1 MDNPL
6 PIRTGKV
13 AVFGAGSIGS
23 YVGGALLGAGADVT
37 LLGRARMRQRI
48 AEQGLHLTDLHG
60 RELLLDGARVPYVDP
75 AEAAEHGAVLAAA
88 ALILVTVKSADS
100 AAAAEAIRAHAAP
113 SALVLSLQ
121 NGVGNAD
128 TLRRSLPGWTVL
140 GGMVP
145 FNVVQMPDGR
155 LHRGTAGELMAE
167 ASPALQPWLA
177 AFAAAHLPITGCAD
191 FASIQWGKLL
201 INLNNSVN
209 ALSGV
214 PLVQQLR
221 QRGYRRSLALMVDEG
236 RAVLARAGI
245 QPAKV
250 VSVGPRA
257 FSLILRLPDALFTR
271 VAASMLKIDPE
282 ARSSMWE
289 DLQAG
294 RRTEVHYL
302 NGAITALAASLGM
315 DAPVNRRMT
324 ELVTATEQGQQ
335 GALGADAMYR
345 ILAAARG

>member
-6 PIRTGKV
+6 PISPGQV
-13 AVFGAGSIGS
+13 AVVGAGSIGA
-23 YVGGALLGAGADVT
+23 YVGGALLGAGVGVS
-37 LLGRARMRQRI
+37 LLGRARMRRRF
-48 AEQGLHLTDLHG
+48 AEHGLHLTDLHG
-60 RELLLDGARVPYVDP
+60 RALRLDGARVPYSED
-75 AEAAEHGAVLAAA
+75 AAVLAGA
-88 ALILVTVKSADS
+88 ALILVTVKSADT
-100 AAAAEAIRAHAAP
+100 AAAADAIRAHAAP
-113 SALVLSLQ
+113 GALVLSLQ

-128 TLRRSLPGWTVL
+128 TLRRILPGWTVL

-177 AFAAAHLPITGCAD
+177 AFAAAYLPITECTE
-191 FASIQWGKLL
+191 FAAIQWGKLL

-245 QPAKV
+245 KPAKV
-250 VSVGPRA
+250 VSVGPRTFA
-257 FSLILRLPDALFTR
+257 LILRLPDTLFMR

-294 RRTEVHYL
+294 RKTEVHYL

-324 ELVTATEQGQQ
+324 ELVTAAEQAKQ

-345 ILAAARG
+345 LLAAACG

>member
-1 MDNPL
+1 MDIPL
-6 PIRTGKV
+6 APPPGAAAGTV
-13 AVFGAGSIGS
+13 AVFGAGSIGA
-23 YVGGALLGAGADVT
+23 YLGGALLGAGTDVT
-37 LLGRARMRQRI
+37 LLGRTRMRRRI
-48 AEQGLHLTDLHG
+48 AEHGLHLTDLHG
-60 RELLLDGARVPYVDP
+60 RALRLDGARVPY
-75 AEAAEHGAVLAAA
+75 AEDAAVLAEA
-88 ALILVTVKSADS
+88 ALILVTVKSADT
-100 AAAAEAIRAHAAP
+100 AAAAEAIRMHARP
-113 SALVLSLQ
+113 DALVLSLQ

-128 TLRRSLPGWTVL
+128 TLRRILPGRAVL
-140 GGMVP
+140 AGMVP

-167 ASPALQPWLA
+167 ASPALRPWLA
-177 AFAAAHLPITGCAD
+177 AFAAAHLPITECTD

-221 QRGYRRSLALMVDEG
+221 QRGYRRALALMVDEG

-245 QPAKV
+245 RPAKV
-250 VSVGPRA
+250 VSVGPAA

-294 RRTEVHYL
+294 RKTEVHYL

-324 ELVTATEQGQQ
+324 ELVTAAEESKQGV
-335 GALGADAMYR
+335 LGADEMFR
-345 ILAAARG
+345 ILSSALCSK

>member
-1 MDNPL
+1 MQSEYAAARPGA
-6 PIRTGKV
+6 I
-13 AVFGAGSIGS
+13 AVFGAGSIGT
-23 YVGGALLGAGADVT
+23 YVGGALLAAGTDVT

-48 AEQGLHLTDLHG
+48 AEHGLTLTDLHG
-60 RELLLDGARVPYVDP
+60 RVAALGGAQVPYTDDP
-75 AEAAEHGAVLAAA
+75 ASLASA
-88 ALILVTVKSADS
+88 ALVLVTVKSADT
-100 AAAAEAIRAHAAP
+100 AAAAEAIRAHAHP
-113 SALVLSLQ
+113 SALILSLQ

-128 TLRRSLPGWTVL
+128 TLRRILPGWTVL

-167 ASPALQPWLA
+167 ASPALRPWVPAFSA
-177 AFAAAHLPITGCAD
+177 AQLPITECAD
-191 FASIQWGKLL
+191 FASVQWGKLL

-214 PLVQQLR
+214 PLTAQLR
-221 QRGYRRSLALMVDEG
+221 QRDYRRSLALMVDEG
-236 RAVLARAGI
+236 RAVLAKAGI
-245 QPAKV
+245 TPAKV

-257 FSLILRLPDALFTR
+257 FTLLLRLPDALFTR

-294 RRTEVHYL
+294 RKTEVHYL
-302 NGAITALAASLGM
+302 NGAITALASSLGM

-324 ELVTATEQGQQ
+324 ELVTAAEEGRQESLS
-335 GALGADAMYR
+335 AAEMYR
-345 ILAAARG
+345 ALAAARA

>member
-1 MDNPL
+1 MDIPL
-6 PIRTGKV
+6 ATSSGKV
-13 AVFGAGSIGS
+13 AVFGAGSIGA
-23 YVGGALLGAGADVT
+23 YVGGALLGAGAGVT

-48 AEQGLHLTDLHG
+48 AAHGLHLTDLHG
-60 RELLLDGARVPYVDP
+60 RVTLLEGARVPYADDP
-75 AEAAEHGAVLAAA
+75 AVLASA
-88 ALILVTVKSADS
+88 ALILVTVKSADT
-100 AAAAEAIRAHAAP
+100 AAAAEAIRAHAHP

-128 TLRRSLPGWTVL
+128 TLRRILPGWTVL
-140 GGMVP
+140 AGMVP

-167 ASPALQPWLA
+167 ASPALQPWLGT
-177 AFAAAHLPITGCAD
+177 FAAAHLPITECAD

-245 QPAKV
+245 RPAKV
-250 VSVGPRA
+250 VSVGPA
-257 FSLILRLPDALFTR
+257 VFSLILRLPDALFTR

-294 RRTEVHYL
+294 RKTEVHYL
-302 NGAITALAASLGM
+302 NGAITALAAQVGM

-324 ELVTATEQGQQ
+324 ELVTAAEEGRQGV
-335 GALGADAMYR
+335 LGAKEMLR
-345 ILAAARG
+345 ILARAHT

>member
-1 MDNPL
+1 MKPDA
-6 PIRTGKV
+6 I
-13 AVFGAGSIGS
+13 AVLGAGSIGA
-23 YVGGALLGAGADVT
+23 YVGGALLGAGAEVT
-37 LLGRARMRQRI
+37 LVGRARMRERI
-48 AEQGLHLTDLHG
+48 ATHGLTLTDLHG
-60 RELLLDGARVPYVDP
+60 RALELPGPRVPYADDP
-75 AEAAEHGAVLAAA
+75 ACLASA
-88 ALILVTVKSADS
+88 ALILVTVKSADTE
-100 AAAAEAIRAHAAP
+100 AAAATILAYAHP
-113 SALVLSLQ
+113 SAVILSLQ

-128 TLRRSLPGWTVL
+128 TLRRVLPGRTVL

-145 FNVVQMPDGR
+145 FNVVQMADGR

-167 ASPALQPWLA
+167 ASPALQRWLP
-177 AFAAAHLPITGCAD
+177 AFSAAHLPITECAD
-191 FASIQWGKLL
+191 FAAVQWGKLL

-214 PLVQQLR
+214 PLTAQLR

-236 RAVLARAGI
+236 RAVLAKAGI
-245 QPAKV
+245 TPAKV

-257 FSLILRLPDALFTR
+257 FALLLRLPDTLFIR

-294 RRTEVHYL
+294 RKTEVHYL
-302 NGAITALAASLGM
+302 NGAITALASSLGI

-324 ELVTATEQGQQ
+324 ELVTAAEEGRQ
-335 GALGADAMYR
+335 GALGAAEMYR
-345 ILAAARG
+345 VLSAAR